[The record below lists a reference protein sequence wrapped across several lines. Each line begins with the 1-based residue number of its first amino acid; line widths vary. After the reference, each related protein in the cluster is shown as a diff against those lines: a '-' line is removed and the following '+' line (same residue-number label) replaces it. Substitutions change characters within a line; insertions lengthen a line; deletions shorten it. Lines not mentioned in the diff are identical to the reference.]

1 MAAQEPPGTDRR
13 LWLAAAVIAV
23 AAFVL
28 GCIGSRGALDA
39 PFRWTDPVY
48 DTLALFVL
56 SFNMDPSTS
65 LNIPLDIARFLA
77 PAATGLAGFTA
88 FYTLFRD
95 EMREMRVRRWS
106 GHVVVCGLGYKGFT
120 FVQHLLAEEKDY
132 EDPYRVVVVERDA
145 ANPTVDDCR
154 ALGVPVI
161 IGDAQFDAILRKA
174 GVKRAQWLIAVCNDD
189 AVNTEILLS
198 ARTVVGDRRH
208 GTLHCLAEISD
219 SQLCTLLRVSQAEE
233 QDGTWT
239 AGFFNTDDAA
249 AALILRDHPIAD
261 RGEGPPHHILVA
273 HLDPVGR
280 QLIVLAAQQSVS
292 ISRRHAHTREFPLEV
307 TVVGDEAAEV
317 RTLERAYPIRQLI
330 VRGAQKWLSRSK
342 RHAHTRE
349 VPLVVTVVD
358 DEAAEEVRNLERA
371 YPMLRDSCRF
381 ITTSTSR
388 EGIEQLEAKYAEGGW
403 PRPSCAYV
411 TASDDDE
418 GVATTLRLM
427 HHLKPP
433 TKVVAALSRTYGT
446 GNLLESLPDVGVQVF
461 PRFEM
466 TCTPDLLVAVAAE
479 ELAREIHEIWREEQR
494 AANKKDPTWERAS
507 KLNRESS
514 IKQALDIPA
523 KLSSIGCS
531 IRPLPDGDEPE
542 FEFTEAEVEW
552 LADKEHDRWISESL
566 ISGWTFAEG
575 EKNEEAKT
583 SPYLVPFGALPPR
596 IAEWD
601 RVFVRNIPRILQQA
615 GLQVNRKKQGDAGRR
630 AQAPSRAV

>member
-292 ISRRHAHTREFPLEV
+292 ISRRHAHTRE
-307 TVVGDEAAEV
+307 
-317 RTLERAYPIRQLI
+317 
-330 VRGAQKWLSRSK
+330 
-342 RHAHTRE
+342 

-630 AQAPSRAV
+630 TQAPSRAV

>member
-1 MAAQEPPGTDRR
+1 
-13 LWLAAAVIAV
+13 
-23 AAFVL
+23 
-28 GCIGSRGALDA
+28 
-39 PFRWTDPVY
+39 
-48 DTLALFVL
+48 
-56 SFNMDPSTS
+56 
-65 LNIPLDIARFLA
+65 
-77 PAATGLAGFTA
+77 
-88 FYTLFRD
+88 
-95 EMREMRVRRWS
+95 
-106 GHVVVCGLGYKGFT
+106 
-120 FVQHLLAEEKDY
+120 
-132 EDPYRVVVVERDA
+132 
-145 ANPTVDDCR
+145 
-154 ALGVPVI
+154 
-161 IGDAQFDAILRKA
+161 
-174 GVKRAQWLIAVCNDD
+174 
-189 AVNTEILLS
+189 
-198 ARTVVGDRRH
+198 
-208 GTLHCLAEISD
+208 
-219 SQLCTLLRVSQAEE
+219 
-233 QDGTWT
+233 
-239 AGFFNTDDAA
+239 
-249 AALILRDHPIAD
+249 
-261 RGEGPPHHILVA
+261 
-273 HLDPVGR
+273 
-280 QLIVLAAQQSVS
+280 
-292 ISRRHAHTREFPLEV
+292 
-307 TVVGDEAAEV
+307 
-317 RTLERAYPIRQLI
+317 
-330 VRGAQKWLSRSK
+330 
-342 RHAHTRE
+342 
-349 VPLVVTVVD
+349 
-358 DEAAEEVRNLERA
+358 
-371 YPMLRDSCRF
+371 
-381 ITTSTSR
+381 
-388 EGIEQLEAKYAEGGW
+388 
-403 PRPSCAYV
+403 V

>member
-292 ISRRHAHTREFPLEV
+292 
-307 TVVGDEAAEV
+307 
-317 RTLERAYPIRQLI
+317 
-330 VRGAQKWLSRSK
+330 RSQ